1 MGILK
6 HSDMGM
12 EAKSGKWMSF
22 MYTGTTK
29 MELNFKGFGSV
40 LNSGSQIKE
49 RGVEKG
55 FMEMMEGNGFNGMVT
70 GLHRF
75 LRGW

>member
-22 MYTGTTK
+22 LYMGTTK

-40 LNSGSQIKE
+40 LNSGPQIKE
-49 RGVEKG
+49 GGVEKG
-55 FMEMMEGNGFNGMVT
+55 FMEMMEGNGFNSMVM
-70 GLHRF
+70 GLPR
-75 LRGW
+75 LLKGW